1 MRTIECRSYDY
12 CPQRMA
18 DETDPLRIQI
28 VALQMAKDFGHQSVR
43 HNFESAERSAL
54 REHIS
59 KKKKNRFVII
69 VVD

>member
-59 KKKKNRFVII
+59 KKKKTLCYYCC
-69 VVD
+69 

>member
-1 MRTIECRSYDY
+1 
-12 CPQRMA
+12 MA

-69 VVD
+69 VVDWFIFYLIII